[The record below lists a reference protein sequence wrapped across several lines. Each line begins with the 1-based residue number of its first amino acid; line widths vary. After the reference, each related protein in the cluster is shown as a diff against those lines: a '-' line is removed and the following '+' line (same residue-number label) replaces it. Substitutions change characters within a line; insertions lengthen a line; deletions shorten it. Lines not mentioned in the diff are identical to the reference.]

1 MRNVWKTKKK
11 HFKLKPLS
19 SMHNSQCIHTGLVYL
34 VIVICHNISSTN
46 YIIYLNT
53 RKVITLPP
61 TKILERHHLKSTA
74 LVGLEFCCFFWGGR
88 QALATERRG
97 SSQSRKGQVLSLL
110 TELVFFNIPIRM
122 EIEDWQRTLVTRF
135 RRGETWTWKRTLWAQ
150 GRDPSQSFSKRTRKP
165 RQILFF
171 KKRAVRCASIKHM
184 MLHFGSR
191 IATIFVKSDR
201 T

>member
-1 MRNVWKTKKK
+1 MRNAWKTQKK

-34 VIVICHNISSTN
+34 VIVIYHNISSTN

-53 RKVITLPP
+53 RIPSDHLASYKGPWKTSSEVNGIGWTLV
-61 TKILERHHLKSTA
+61 LL
-74 LVGLEFCCFFWGGR
+74 LFWGGR
-88 QALATERRG
+88 QTLATERRG

-165 RQILFF
+165 RQILF
-171 KKRAVRCASIKHM
+171 
-184 MLHFGSR
+184 
-191 IATIFVKSDR
+191 
-201 T
+201 